1 MAHNKKWT
9 QHDIPSQTGKRA
21 LITGANSGIGL
32 HTAMELAGK
41 GAQVILACRD
51 EAKALQAMALIRQQH
66 PKASLHFLQLD
77 LGSLASVHA
86 MAEMF
91 LEQYDRLDLLIN
103 NAGVM
108 WLPQTKTEDGF
119 EAHMGI
125 NHLGHFALT
134 GLLLPALLKQPGS
147 RIITVSSIAHR
158 AGDLN
163 FDDLFFE
170 HRPYGRQK
178 AYGQSKLANLVFA
191 RELERRLNAAGSQTL
206 SVAVHPGVSNTNLA
220 MPRHESSSA
229 FLVASLASILSPLIG
244 QSPLKGALPPL
255 YAATATDIRGG
266 DYLGPNGFY
275 EAYGYPAPASS
286 TRRSRNPEIARK
298 LWDISEQ
305 LTAVVYPFEKD
316 QAVA

>member
-134 GLLLPALLKQPGS
+134 GLLLPALL
-147 RIITVSSIAHR
+147 
-158 AGDLN
+158 
-163 FDDLFFE
+163 
-170 HRPYGRQK
+170 
-178 AYGQSKLANLVFA
+178 
-191 RELERRLNAAGSQTL
+191 
-206 SVAVHPGVSNTNLA
+206 
-220 MPRHESSSA
+220 
-229 FLVASLASILSPLIG
+229 
-244 QSPLKGALPPL
+244 
-255 YAATATDIRGG
+255 AT
-266 DYLGPNGFY
+266 
-275 EAYGYPAPASS
+275 
-286 TRRSRNPEIARK
+286 
-298 LWDISEQ
+298 
-305 LTAVVYPFEKD
+305 
-316 QAVA
+316 